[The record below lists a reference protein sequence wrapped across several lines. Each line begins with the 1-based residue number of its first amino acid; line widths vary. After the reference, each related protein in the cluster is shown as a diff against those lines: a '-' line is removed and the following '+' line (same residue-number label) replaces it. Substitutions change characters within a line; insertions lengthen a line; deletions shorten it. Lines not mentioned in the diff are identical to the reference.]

1 MTTSIVIYHSG
12 LIIINEIDSYEFG
25 EWRRRLF
32 YW

>member
-25 EWRRRLF
+25 E
-32 YW
+32 